1 MIINPFKDACE
12 KGFYIP
18 IQAYGARAN
27 IKIAIHSHTQDWVE
41 FEFYIGRFGGAETGA
56 IMRQKLEIMEAKSD
70 WSVDD
75 NEAFMENFNLVA
87 NSTFLG
93 LVSEENDL
101 HDDEQII
108 SSIQLADYGV
118 TCEEIAHI
126 SFATGAG
133 YGHIWVASKPQIL
146 YNECSNGYDRPGL
159 IVFKF
164 YVRGPICHFVAPFH
178 PCYF

>member
-1 MIINPFKDACE
+1 
-12 KGFYIP
+12 
-18 IQAYGARAN
+18 
-27 IKIAIHSHTQDWVE
+27 
-41 FEFYIGRFGGAETGA
+41 
-56 IMRQKLEIMEAKSD
+56 MRQKLEIMEAKSD

-93 LVSEENDL
+93 LISEENDL

-133 YGHIWVASKPQIL
+133 YGHIWVAAKPQIL

-159 IVFKF
+159 IVFKLSLK
-164 YVRGPICHFVAPFH
+164 GPICRFAAPENASL
-178 PCYF
+178 PTE